1 MAGPQKSRSD
11 KIKLGIA
18 CVYFFRDE
26 DAWILDMQLDFIE
39 KTTDVE
45 FVLYASAAR
54 LQDSLKQTLA
64 SRKFVKIVDMPPFD
78 DVGGPE
84 HGFFLSHL
92 VRQAAN
98 DGCTHV
104 CTLDCDSFPVR
115 RGWPEL
121 LVSQMGCEYEVAAVF
136 RAENMDTDLPHPCG
150 VMMTENIARQ
160 EDLQFWP
167 DEAMQNSEEFKVY
180 IEETGQRFDTGIG
193 LGYALW
199 KAGKPWLRLL
209 RSNTRDLHYL
219 MAGIYG
225 SIFFHLGA
233 SSRRPAFYL
242 DFHTRR
248 LVRLSVALKGI
259 PVIWRFGRFLE
270 NRNLDRNEKTGLT
283 IREELRKD
291 PNEFFRSLD
300 SDIR

>member
-26 DAWILDMQLDFIE
+26 DAWVLDMQLDFIE

-45 FVLYASAAR
+45 FVLYASATR
-54 LQDSLKQTLA
+54 LQEKLKQTLA
-64 SRKFVKIVDMPPFD
+64 SREFVKIVDMPPSEE
-78 DVGGPE
+78 VGGPE

-98 DGCTHV
+98 DGCTHI
-104 CTLDCDSFPVR
+104 CTLDCDSFPIR
-115 RGWPEL
+115 QGWPKL
-121 LVSQMGCEYEVAAVF
+121 LVSQMGSEYEVAAVF
-136 RAENMDTDLPHPCG
+136 RAENLDTDLPHPCG
-150 VMMTENIARQ
+150 VMMTDNIAKQ
-160 EDLQFWP
+160 VDLQFWP
-167 DEAMQNSEEFKVY
+167 DETMKNSPEFKAY

-199 KAGKPWLRLL
+199 KSGKSWLKLL

-219 MAGIYG
+219 MAGVYG

-242 DFHTRR
+242 DFHTQH
-248 LVRLSVALKGI
+248 LVRLSVAMQRI

-270 NRNLDRNEKTGLT
+270 NRNLDRNEKLGRA
-283 IREELRKD
+283 IRDELRKD
-291 PNEFFRSLD
+291 PDSFFRSLD
-300 SDIR
+300 ENIG